1 MCVRIR
7 LPLSRMKHGLL
18 QAALATSFTTVSR
31 PQTRLAGVAEPT
43 EPASGL
49 VADVQLVAVFGSSLE
64 LPRRRHRYHKQT
76 AKMGDTRNAR
86 HVDGDDHTG
95 KAGTIS
101 ERLTA
106 NSRHAA
112 RDGDTGQASATIEG

>member
-1 MCVRIR
+1 MCVRIE
-7 LPLSRMKHGLL
+7 LVTPVSSCGGGFISDEG
-18 QAALATSFTTVSR
+18 ATFTT
-31 PQTRLAGVAEPT
+31 PQRRLAGVAEPS

-106 NSRHAA
+106 NSRHAV

>member
-1 MCVRIR
+1 
-7 LPLSRMKHGLL
+7 
-18 QAALATSFTTVSR
+18 
-31 PQTRLAGVAEPT
+31 
-43 EPASGL
+43 
-49 VADVQLVAVFGSSLE
+49 
-64 LPRRRHRYHKQT
+64 
-76 AKMGDTRNAR
+76 MGDTRNAR

-106 NSRHAA
+106 NSRHAV

>member
-1 MCVRIR
+1 MRSTGLYKR
-7 LPLSRMKHGLL
+7 TKERPLPLVN
-18 QAALATSFTTVSR
+18 Q

-49 VADVQLVAVFGSSLE
+49 GADVQLVAVLGSSLE

-106 NSRHAA
+106 NSRHAV